1 MSKWHVESLYIG
13 RYIGTGAF
21 NTLLGF
27 AVIFGL
33 MAAGFSPIVS
43 NIAGY
48 SVGFVLGFV
57 FSKKITF
64 RSKGRLLGE
73 GFRYLLAFIIA
84 FALNIAALHL
94 ILKQALLPPMF
105 AQVIAAIVYTLTMY
119 VLTRFYVFSP
129 DEPSQKRRD

>member
-33 MAAGFSPIVS
+33 MMAGFSPLIA

-64 RSKGRLLGE
+64 RSNGGVLAE

-84 FALNIAALHL
+84 FALNIATLHV
-94 ILKQALLPPMF
+94 ILKETLIPPMF
-105 AQVIAAIVYTLTMY
+105 AQVIAAIVYTMMMY

-129 DEPSQKRRD
+129 SQPSPKRND